1 MTEELLLLLD
11 KYKKNNNTKEYK
23 KVRDK
28 IIELNMN
35 FAQSI
40 ARRFCEQSYFDYEDI
55 ESLAF
60 EGLIKSVD
68 QYNLDIG
75 LDYLHYAY
83 TCIIN
88 NIANGIRNKY
98 ELTHYL
104 ASLFIKTQKIVQNE
118 YCKKYIPGDIDML
131 KDILTILKD
140 EYNVSIKDIEKIYNV
155 EMIKG
160 AYYNNYDV
168 EKIYCSEDNMLNG
181 IIYKMLQDKVNRK
194 LSKLAP
200 QRRFFIK
207 LRYGFYGKEL
217 SRVEISDRFHMSR
230 TVVKQGLY
238 RGLKNLKS
246 ADLDMITELYN
257 NLDNHIEY
265 GIDNTELSEYDYN
278 QEYVEGYSKR
288 LKNE

>member
-1 MTEELLLLLD
+1 MTNELLLELD
-11 KYKKNNNTKEYK
+11 KYKKNNNLK
-23 KVRDK
+23 KVIELTNK
-28 IIELNMN
+28 IIVLNMEY
-35 FAQSI
+35 AKDI
-40 ARRFCEQSYFDYEDI
+40 AIKFSKQTYFDIEDL
-55 ESLAF
+55 ESFAY
-60 EGLIKSVD
+60 EGLINVVRNYDVNCGVD
-68 QYNLDIG
+68 FYN
-75 LDYLHYAY
+75 YANKGILNS
-83 TCIIN
+83 IIS
-88 NIANGIRNKY
+88 GIRPKY
-98 ELTHYL
+98 ELPYTITQ
-104 ASLFIKTQKIVQNE
+104 LFIKAQREVQNE

-131 KDILTILKD
+131 KDILYLLVN
-140 EYNVSIKDIEKIYNV
+140 EYNVDERDIDKIYNV
-155 EMIKG
+155 EMVKG

-246 ADLDMITELYN
+246 ADLDKITELYN
-257 NLDNHIEY
+257 TLDNHIEY